1 MAIKQETHDIWGT
14 SLFWGTIR
22 LRKGTELYHA
32 YPTHEIDPPYRW
44 AVSHI
49 FRLPFT
55 TFGISV
61 GRWHTATRTEEEAI
75 LAGLAGRVVEDTEE
89 QEKVKQTA
97 REIVAMNS
105 NSLDDEW
112 LITDIL
118 GLNENDLVT
127 TNTK

>member
-1 MAIKQETHDIWGT
+1 MALKQETHDIWGT
-14 SLFWGTIR
+14 PLFWSIIR
-22 LRKGTELYHA
+22 LRKRTELYHA

-44 AVSHI
+44 ATSHI
-49 FRLPFT
+49 IRIPFT
-55 TFGISV
+55 TFGITF

-89 QEKVKQTA
+89 QETVKQRA

-112 LITDIL
+112 KLVNIL
-118 GLNENDLVT
+118 GLE
-127 TNTK
+127 